1 MSQRDWSKVDLTG
14 DPRLLLARRKSSK
27 KLDVYRVDLHEDLFG
42 DLRAIGVAAL
52 KELARRDAKPY
63 SAFGAA
69 TGDDYFDL
77 DVADIPERRD
87 RRKKEDDPEAH
98 EVASALQMI
107 ADTDDHPTMSADDLR
122 EAEPSLYAIVFES
135 GGDYI
140 GFVRNRNPQSII
152 KPGLRY
158 LQYGDTLKKI
168 EPPDLAIDD
177 KVDIVIA
184 PDRCAVMALGA
195 FTTLFGD
202 VGIAFQ
208 QVPKNVD
215 FMTATFKKTFPLTD
229 ASIKA
234 LQDRCGRRVID
245 AKRLHHIVTERR
257 KALAGVSKAKLR
269 ALLKE
274 RGLESSLNKSNQLV
288 LDAEAV
294 SEFLDLVEGRLFN
307 DDVTGEERRAD
318 AYSPRKH

>member
-1 MSQRDWSKVDLTG
+1 MSQRDWSKIDLG
-14 DPRLLLARRKSSK
+14 GHPRLLLGRRKSSK
-27 KLDVYRVDLHEDLFG
+27 KLDVHRVDLHEELFE
-42 DLRAIGVAAL
+42 DLRAVASAAIG
-52 KELARRDAKPY
+52 ELARREAKPY
-63 SAFGAA
+63 STFGAA
-69 TGDDYFDL
+69 TGDDYFDV

-87 RRKKEDDPEAH
+87 KRKKEDDPEAH
-98 EVASALQMI
+98 EMASALQMI
-107 ADTDDHPTMSADDLR
+107 ANTDNHPTMNADELR
-122 EAEPSLYAIVFES
+122 EATPTLYAIVFES
-135 GGDYI
+135 RGEYI
-140 GFVRNRNPQSII
+140 GFVRNTNPRRVV

-177 KVDIVIA
+177 NVDIVVA
-184 PDRCAVMALGA
+184 PDRCAVLALNA

-208 QVPKNVD
+208 QVPKNVEAMSAA
-215 FMTATFKKTFPLTD
+215 FTKTFPLTD
-229 ASIKA
+229 ESVKA
-234 LQDRCGRRVID
+234 LRDRCGRRVID
-245 AKRLHHIVTERR
+245 AKRLHHIVTERH
-257 KALAGVSKAKLR
+257 KDLSALSKPKLR

-274 RGLESSLNKSNQLV
+274 RGLDSAVNKSNQLV